1 MKKIILSS
9 LLALFLLTGCE
20 NNILNPLDDSSK
32 YSVYEYHYYDEDFE
46 HTEDFIVKY
55 DRDGNLK

>member
-32 YSVYEYHYYDEDFE
+32 YSVYEYHYYDKDF
-46 HTEDFIVKY
+46 
-55 DRDGNLK
+55 